1 MEGRPRALFLG
12 MQGSFSLPSLH
23 ALLESG
29 IEVCAVVLPGDQA
42 QGLSSNQMPIY
53 RREPAHPARSTL
65 PVLNSSLD
73 SSIVQLAWQRKIP
86 LWQVHRLSDPVTVST
101 LTAYQPDVI
110 SVACFSQ
117 RIPRA
122 ILEIAPLGCLNV
134 HPSLL
139 PANRGPLPLF
149 WTFRLGCKQTGVT
162 IHFMDEGMDSGDIL
176 AQQAIPVT
184 DGMSYA
190 QLELESARI
199 GGNLLCRTIWKL
211 YEGSAISLPQDEN
224 KSSYHG
230 FPDDEDFVVPVAEWD
245 AAHVYNFIC
254 GVAEWSGPVTLNVGN
269 EHITVQ
275 KAISYSRNNM
285 CDIPSKNYCWRGEA
299 LWIRCKSGWVAV
311 IQPIT
316 FQ

>member
-29 IEVCAVVLPGDQA
+29 IEVCAVVLPGD

-149 WTFRLGCKQTGVT
+149 WTFREGHEKTGIT
-162 IHFMDEGMDSGDIL
+162 IHLMDEGMDTGDIL
-176 AQQAIPVT
+176 AQAPITVP
-184 DGMSYA
+184 DGMSYTEIELQCA
-190 QLELESARI
+190 KLGGELLVYTTRQL
-199 GGNLLCRTIWKL
+199 
-211 YEGSAISLPQDEN
+211 
-224 KSSYHG
+224 
-230 FPDDEDFVVPVAEWD
+230 
-245 AAHVYNFIC
+245 
-254 GVAEWSGPVTLNVGN
+254 
-269 EHITVQ
+269 
-275 KAISYSRNNM
+275 
-285 CDIPSKNYCWRGEA
+285 
-299 LWIRCKSGWVAV
+299 
-311 IQPIT
+311 
-316 FQ
+316 

>member
-65 PVLNSSLD
+65 PVLNSSLE

-86 LWQVHRLSDPVTVST
+86 LWEVHRLSDPATVST

-110 SVACFSQ
+110 CVACFSQ

-122 ILEIAPLGCLNV
+122 TLEIAHLGCLNV

-139 PANRGPLPLF
+139 PANRGPVPLF
-149 WTFRLGCKQTGVT
+149 WSFREGCDVTGVT
-162 IHFMDEGMDSGDIL
+162 IHLMDEGMDSGDIL
-176 AQQAIPVT
+176 AQEVIGVP
-184 DGMSYA
+184 DSISYA
-190 QLELESARI
+190 ELESQCAMRGGALLARMV
-199 GGNLLCRTIWKL
+199 WDL
-211 YEGSAISLPQDEN
+211 YEE
-224 KSSYHG
+224 
-230 FPDDEDFVVPVAEWD
+230 
-245 AAHVYNFIC
+245 
-254 GVAEWSGPVTLNVGN
+254 
-269 EHITVQ
+269 
-275 KAISYSRNNM
+275 R
-285 CDIPSKNYCWRGEA
+285 
-299 LWIRCKSGWVAV
+299 
-311 IQPIT
+311 
-316 FQ
+316 